1 MEVIIFC
8 GLPAAG
14 KSTFY
19 RERFLHTHLLISKDL
34 LRAHSRPERRQT
46 ELMQLALQARHSV
59 VLDNTNPT
67 PAVRA
72 SLIELARAHH
82 ASVIGYSFIASVEQA
97 LARNKQREGK
107 ARVPPVAIY
116 SAAAKLVPP
125 AYAEGF
131 DRLYYVCIADNSTP
145 AAPTWN
151 IEEIARG

>member
-19 RERFLHTHLLISKDL
+19 REHFSTTHLLISKDL
-34 LRAHSRPERRQT
+34 LRANSRPERRQA
-46 ELMQLALQARHSV
+46 ELMQLALQARHSIII
-59 VLDNTNPT
+59 DNTNPT
-67 PAVRA
+67 PAIRA
-72 SLIELARAHH
+72 PLIELARAHQASITGYYFT
-82 ASVIGYSFIASVEQA
+82 ASVKQA
-97 LARNKQREGK
+97 LARNSQREGR

-125 AYAEGF
+125 AYSEGF
-131 DRLYYVCIADNSTP
+131 DRVYYVYIAENSTLTAP
-145 AAPTWN
+145 AWE